1 MVRKLMLLIIC
12 GLTLLIACSKDETLK
27 GNESLLEETNLKLAE
42 QLNEKDKRIIELKQN
57 IEQLNV
63 QMDNFNM
70 EKEQF
75 VFISNISKEFVQ
87 AHTTGDKEKLS
98 QLLSENVVLVEKENN
113 LFARIVN
120 SDNFE
125 WLLFNNVTKNQFV
138 DWVIQG
144 YDYDDKTNTFNI
156 YIREFYIDSYG
167 EPESPPTF
175 LSLTFKMYNNE
186 WKIDSL
192 GFDV

>member
-1 MVRKLMLLIIC
+1 MRKLMLLTFC
-12 GLTLLIACSKDETLK
+12 GITLLTACSKDESLT
-27 GNESLLEETNLKLAE
+27 GNKSLLEEKNLKLAE
-42 QLNEKDKRIIELKQN
+42 QLNEKDKEIIELKQN

-63 QMDNFNM
+63 QIDDFNM

-75 VFISNISKEFVQ
+75 VFISNISMEFVQ

-113 LFARIVN
+113 LYARIVN

-125 WLLFNNVTKNQFV
+125 WLLFNNEAKNQFV

-144 YDYDDKTNTFNI
+144 YDYDGKTKTFNI
-156 YIREFYIDSYG
+156 FIREFYIDSNG

>member
-1 MVRKLMLLIIC
+1 MLLIIC
-12 GLTLLIACSKDETLK
+12 GFTLLTACSNDESLN
-27 GNESLLEETNLKLAE
+27 GNESLLEEKNLKLAE
-42 QLNEKDKRIIELKQN
+42 QLNEKDKKIIELKQN

-63 QMDNFNM
+63 QMDDFNT

-113 LFARIVN
+113 LYARIVN

-125 WLLFNNVTKNQFV
+125 WLLFNNEAKNQFV

-144 YDYDDKTNTFNI
+144 YDYDGKTKTFNI
-156 YIREFYIDSYG
+156 SIREFYIDSNG

-175 LSLTFKMYNNE
+175 LGLTFKMYNNE

>member
-12 GLTLLIACSKDETLK
+12 CFTFLTACSKTQSITE
-27 GNESLLEETNLKLAE
+27 NESLLEEKNFKLAE
-42 QLNEKDKRIIELKQN
+42 QLNEKEENIIELKQN
-57 IEQLNV
+57 IEQLNL
-63 QMDNFNM
+63 QINDFNQ

-98 QLLSENVVLVEKENN
+98 QLLSDDVVLVEKENK
-113 LFARIVN
+113 LYAKIVN
-120 SDNFE
+120 SDGFE
-125 WLLFNNVTKNQFV
+125 WLLFNNEAKSQFV

-144 YDYDDKTNTFNI
+144 YDYDGKTNTSNV
-156 YIREFYIDSYG
+156 YIREFYIDSNG

-175 LSLTFKMYNNE
+175 LHLTFKMYNNE
-186 WKIDSL
+186 WKINSL

>member
-125 WLLFNNVTKNQFV
+125 WLLFNNVAKNQFV

>member
-1 MVRKLMLLIIC
+1 MLLTFC
-12 GLTLLIACSKDETLK
+12 GITLLSACSNDETLK
-27 GNESLLEETNLKLAE
+27 GNESLLEEKNLKLAE
-42 QLNEKDKRIIELKQN
+42 QLNEKEKKIIELKQN

-63 QMDNFNM
+63 QIDDFNM

-113 LFARIVN
+113 LYAKIVN

-125 WLLFNNVTKNQFV
+125 WLLFNNKAKNQFV

-144 YDYDDKTNTFNI
+144 YDYDDQAKTFTIF
-156 YIREFYIDSYG
+156 IREFYIDSNG

-175 LSLTFKMYNNE
+175 LGLTFKMYSNE

-192 GFDV
+192 WFDV

>member
-1 MVRKLMLLIIC
+1 MVRKLILLIIC
-12 GLTLLIACSKDETLK
+12 GVTLLTACSKESITE
-27 GNESLLEETNLKLAE
+27 NEILLEDKNVKLAE
-42 QLNEKDKRIIELKQN
+42 QLNEKEKKIIELKQN
-57 IEQLNV
+57 IEQLNL
-63 QMDNFNM
+63 QIDDFNQ

-98 QLLSENVVLVEKENN
+98 QLLSEDIVLVEKENK
-113 LFARIVN
+113 LYAKIVN
-120 SDNFE
+120 SDGFE
-125 WLLFNNVTKNQFV
+125 WLLFNNETKNQFV

-144 YDYDDKTNTFNI
+144 YGFDGKTNTFNI
-156 YIREFYIDSYG
+156 FIREFYIDSNG

-175 LSLTFKMYNNE
+175 LHLTFKMYNNE
-186 WKIDSL
+186 WKINSL

>member
-1 MVRKLMLLIIC
+1 MLLIIC
-12 GLTLLIACSKDETLK
+12 GVTLLTACSKESITE
-27 GNESLLEETNLKLAE
+27 NEILLEEKNVKLAE
-42 QLNEKDKRIIELKQN
+42 QLSENEKKIIELKQN
-57 IEQLNV
+57 IEQLNL
-63 QMDNFNM
+63 QIDDFNQ

-98 QLLSENVVLVEKENN
+98 QLLSEDIILVEKENK
-113 LFARIVN
+113 LYAKIVN
-120 SDNFE
+120 SDGFE
-125 WLLFNNVTKNQFV
+125 WLLFNNETKNQFV

-144 YDYDDKTNTFNI
+144 YDFDGKTNTFNI
-156 YIREFYIDSYG
+156 FIREFYIDSNG

-175 LSLTFKMYNNE
+175 LNLSFKMYNNE
-186 WKIDSL
+186 WKINSL